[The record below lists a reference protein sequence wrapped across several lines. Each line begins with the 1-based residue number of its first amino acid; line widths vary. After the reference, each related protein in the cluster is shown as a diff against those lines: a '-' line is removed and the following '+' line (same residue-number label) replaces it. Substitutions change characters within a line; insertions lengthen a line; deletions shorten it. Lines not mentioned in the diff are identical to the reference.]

1 LEPKLQ
7 EIAFTLNELVAREI
21 EVVDDLEQLRN
32 VLGAYDRKN
41 KHANAKRIERQSKET
56 NSADAPVD
64 ELTKF
69 RKKHNSG
76 KFGGEQGIPVYRVE
90 VFRF

>member
-1 LEPKLQ
+1 M
-7 EIAFTLNELVAREI
+7 AHTLRDLVASEI
-21 EVVDDLEQLRN
+21 QVIDDLEQLRN
-32 VLGAYDRKN
+32 ILGAYDRKN
-41 KHANAKRIERQSKET
+41 KHAHAKHIARQSVKT
-56 NSADAPVD
+56 ADAPSD

-69 RKKHNSG
+69 RKKHNNG

>member
-1 LEPKLQ
+1 MAYTLREIVAK
-7 EIAFTLNELVAREI
+7 EIAVI
-21 EVVDDLEQLRN
+21 DDLEQLRN
-32 VLGAYDRKN
+32 ILGAYDRKN
-41 KHANAKRIERQSKET
+41 KHARAKHIARQSINT
-56 NSADAPVD
+56 ADAPVD

-69 RKKHNSG
+69 RKKHNNG

>member
-1 LEPKLQ
+1 MS
-7 EIAFTLNELVAREI
+7 ATLRELVAREI

-32 VLGAYDRKN
+32 ILGAYDRKN
-41 KHANAKRIERQSKET
+41 KHAHAKRAVERQSKDI
-56 NSADAPVD
+56 NVDAPVD